1 MLTVYST
8 ATIKEADRFEFWH
21 QLSCRYHS
29 ITECERIA
37 TGPFD
42 ARMAVRPFGSLQL
55 SSVASSS
62 YGHIRYQRNA
72 LEIRKDSI
80 DNFSFLFVSRGEIG
94 AAQQQ
99 REASVGPGDM
109 MMYHQA
115 SPFTLNA
122 STGGVRAIIVSIP
135 PALLTARVPDAH
147 KLTARRLRNEP
158 GRLAGKMFR
167 QLIQSDIPSDS
178 ATAKRLGSAAL
189 DVLATALETEM
200 EGPQPQA
207 TRQLDAVKQFIRD
220 NLHDPSLD
228 AERIAIANNIAP
240 RTLNRLFAVDGS
252 TPIRWLW
259 QQRLVASYAAI
270 AEGHVNQVTDAA
282 MNCGFNDLSH
292 FSRAFRKF
300 FGCSPQ
306 SLKVKHLRSH

>member
-1 MLTVYST
+1 M
-8 ATIKEADRFEFWH
+8 
-21 QLSCRYHS
+21 Q
-29 ITECERIA
+29 
-37 TGPFD
+37 
-42 ARMAVRPFGSLQL
+42 MAVRPFGSLQL

-99 REASVGPGDM
+99 REASVEPGDM

-240 RTLNRLFAVDGS
+240 RTLK
-252 TPIRWLW
+252 PIVCGRRQHTDSLALATAAGGELRRDRRGTC
-259 QQRLVASYAAI
+259 QSGRRRRHELRIQRPVAFQPRVQKILRMFAAI
-270 AEGHVNQVTDAA
+270 AEGQT
-282 MNCGFNDLSH
+282 
-292 FSRAFRKF
+292 
-300 FGCSPQ
+300 SPQ
-306 SLKVKHLRSH
+306 PLIERWAAVT